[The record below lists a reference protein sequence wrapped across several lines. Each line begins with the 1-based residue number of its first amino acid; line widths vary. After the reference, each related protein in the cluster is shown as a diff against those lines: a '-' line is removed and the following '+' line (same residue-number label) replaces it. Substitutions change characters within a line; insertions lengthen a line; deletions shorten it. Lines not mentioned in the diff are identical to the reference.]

1 MRLQRA
7 RVTNYRGIVDTGWFD
22 IEENKTIMVG
32 PNEAGKTAVL
42 QALQQINPPK
52 GVPSFDALRDY
63 PRAKYN
69 DITVGKVKIETVT
82 VVEVEFA
89 LEDAD
94 VAAIPSSM
102 HGVRYRYG
110 RRLDNSAWHDLLDAP
125 ALPTYGTISKDLTRL
140 GAHID
145 PRAES
150 RTPGGDPP
158 SSELASITGGW
169 TPTTELSMERA
180 VALKVWLD
188 KSLPLVDEADEAE
201 EQRFDRLVAAT
212 AAYLDRD
219 ATLKILDGRRPVFVL
234 FNNYYRVRPLIQL
247 DHLAQRLASNV
258 LDDDQYDYG
267 NVCLLKLLGFTAREL
282 SDLGKTAPPG
292 ENDPVALQNYRNQLD
307 KRSYQLNAASVKLTD
322 EIRSVWRPREGRAEA
337 DKLRIL
343 ADGQYLK
350 VVVEDDVGVDIEL
363 HQRSEGFQW
372 LVSFFV
378 VFFAEASDKYENAI
392 LLLDEPGLSLHGLK
406 QREFQATLSRLSDGN
421 QTIFTTHSPFLVGS
435 GELDLVRVVDMLDR
449 KVGTKVHTTVSSGD
463 PAALLPLQEALGYD
477 LAHSLFTQERN
488 LVLEGLTDYWY
499 IEATAAML
507 RNDGVVNLNEKIAL
521 VPAGSASKVVY
532 FATIL
537 HAQNFKVAA
546 LLDSDTAGDQAA
558 KQETLVHTLG
568 NKCILRTKDAYL
580 GAVVAPEVE
589 DLLRETLIG
598 IARDTLSI
606 DVSADAAAQPSRP
619 IIDLLNVN
627 AEFSKYKLAKAYVR
641 WARDHTASELT
652 STERDQ
658 FKALFEKIN
667 KALK

>member
-1 MRLQRA
+1 
-7 RVTNYRGIVDTGWFD
+7 
-22 IEENKTIMVG
+22 
-32 PNEAGKTAVL
+32 
-42 QALQQINPPK
+42 
-52 GVPSFDALRDY
+52 
-63 PRAKYN
+63 
-69 DITVGKVKIETVT
+69 
-82 VVEVEFA
+82 
-89 LEDAD
+89 
-94 VAAIPSSM
+94 
-102 HGVRYRYG
+102 
-110 RRLDNSAWHDLLDAP
+110 
-125 ALPTYGTISKDLTRL
+125 LPTYGTISKDLTRL